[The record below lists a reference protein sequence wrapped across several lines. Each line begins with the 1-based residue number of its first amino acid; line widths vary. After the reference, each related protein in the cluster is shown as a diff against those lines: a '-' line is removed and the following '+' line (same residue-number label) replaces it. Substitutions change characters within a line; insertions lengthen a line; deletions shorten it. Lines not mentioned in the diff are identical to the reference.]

1 MMKHL
6 ENKPVCLAVAGPT
19 ASGKSA
25 LAIALA
31 QHLNGEVISADSMQI
46 YDTISIGTA
55 RPLTEEMEGIS
66 HHLLGFLP
74 LSSPYSVAQY
84 VTDAKKTVATV
95 LQRAKL
101 PIICGGTGL
110 YMQSLIENIAF
121 NEQAVQA
128 SDVRD
133 ALRARAE
140 NEGGETLLAEL
151 HAVDPMTAEKL
162 HPNDIG
168 RIVRA
173 LEVYLTTGK
182 TISEQVAASRAEP
195 PFFDT
200 CLLVLDFRDRERLYD
215 RINRRVDMMVENGL
229 LEEAEWVLKSPYA
242 PTAMQAIGYKELRPY
257 FDGELSLEEA
267 LDNLKKSTRHYA
279 KRQLSWFRR
288 MPYAQFLY
296 VDDYADSAALCEAAV
311 SLWNTYL
318 TERKIP

>member
-1 MMKHL
+1 MMTKTDK
-6 ENKPVCLAVAGPT
+6 KPICLAVAGPT

-31 QHLNGEVISADSMQI
+31 QRLGGEVVSADSMQI

-55 RPLTEEMEGIS
+55 RPSAEEMAGIP

-84 VTDAKKTVATV
+84 VNDAKAVIADVAK
-95 LQRAKL
+95 RGKL
-101 PIICGGTGL
+101 PILCGGTGL
-110 YMQSLIENIAF
+110 YMQSLIENVSFDREATQ
-121 NEQAVQA
+121 ETAL
-128 SDVRD
+128 RD
-133 ALRARAE
+133 QLRARAE
-140 NEGGETLLAEL
+140 REGGEVLLREL
-151 HAVDPMTAEKL
+151 HAVDPETAEKL

-173 LEVYLTTGK
+173 LEVYLTTGR
-182 TISEQVAASRAEP
+182 TITEQVKASRAEP

-215 RINRRVDMMVENGL
+215 HIHRRVDVMMENGL
-229 LEEAEWVLKSPYA
+229 LEEAERVLKSPFA

-288 MPYAQFLY
+288 IPYAQFLY
-296 VDDYADSAALCEAAV
+296 VDDYADIAALTDAAIK
-311 SLWNTYL
+311 LFE
-318 TERKIP
+318 ERKIP